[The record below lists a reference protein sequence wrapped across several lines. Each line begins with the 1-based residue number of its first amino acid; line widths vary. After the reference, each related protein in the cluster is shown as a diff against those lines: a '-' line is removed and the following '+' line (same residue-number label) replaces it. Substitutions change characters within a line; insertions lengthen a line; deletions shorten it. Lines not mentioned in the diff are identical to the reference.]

1 MAERKG
7 GEITDPMALDLM
19 GVDAGINAG
28 NVENL
33 TNRGQETVADAGDE
47 EPSEEENAEVEV
59 KGDEEEPAASEETMS
74 EEVTDTGGD
83 EETAA
88 EGAGS
93 AETAD
98 SGRDAKPAAET
109 AGSGEPVKSVEKQK
123 PATAGTAAARPA
135 VKKEDPVEVQEG
147 VERIVSRIGSAERR
161 LTEQAG
167 ENCERLFVEL
177 SEAIHRAARWEVR
190 DTVME
195 VLSGPAEAIAGTG
208 HACAVLASVARG
220 EGDIG
225 RGLGEASGVLGIVQ
239 RYLDRDSVT
248 VRGEAMKLD
257 KVLGT
262 EGRVAARI
270 GAAKQLIGAA
280 QEELRFV
287 PAEEELARKAAH
299 AAMARLG
306 AAQIEMAT
314 VFGAVGNVD
323 EESLPHVP
331 GVDRGGVPES
341 AELKEARAFRF
352 DFYRAQ
358 KRQDRTMRLMRY
370 GSVAAAVV
378 GAVALG
384 RVSPYFDGLLGS
396 VARALF

>member
-1 MAERKG
+1 MAEEETMNPLLRDML
-7 GEITDPMALDLM
+7 EISRRADQ
-19 GVDAGINAG
+19 G
-28 NVENL
+28 NVEKL
-33 TNRGQETVADAGDE
+33 TQPVPE
-47 EPSEEENAEVEV
+47 ESPEPEEKEGTEDSGGEVTAEEEGGS
-59 KGDEEEPAASEETMS
+59 GD
-74 EEVTDTGGD
+74 
-83 EETAA
+83 
-88 EGAGS
+88 
-93 AETAD
+93 
-98 SGRDAKPAAET
+98 
-109 AGSGEPVKSVEKQK
+109 GSGEGHGKAP
-123 PATAGTAAARPA
+123 GGARPSPGPG
-135 VKKEDPVEVQEG
+135 KEEMGPASDPDPVQVLEG
-147 VERIVSRIGSAERR
+147 VERIVGRIAR
-161 LTEQAG
+161 LEGKLESQAVDNREQ
-167 ENCERLFVEL
+167 LFVEL
-177 SEAIHRAARWEVR
+177 SEEIHRAARWEVR

-208 HACAVLASVARG
+208 HACAILASVARG

-287 PAEEELARKAAH
+287 PAEQEPARKAAH

-306 AAQIEMAT
+306 AAQIEMST
-314 VFGAVGNVD
+314 VFGAVGAVD

-341 AELKEARAFRF
+341 AELREARAFRL
-352 DFYRAQ
+352 DFYRGQ
-358 KRQDRTMRLMRY
+358 KRQNRTMQIVRY
-370 GSVAAAVV
+370 GLV
-378 GAVALG
+378 GAVVMVAAVIG
-384 RVSPYFDGLLGS
+384 RVSPYLDGVFGS
-396 VARALF
+396 VAGALF

>member
-7 GEITDPMALDLM
+7 RESTDPLLQDLVRID
-19 GVDAGINAG
+19 GEINAG
-28 NVENL
+28 NVEDL
-33 TNRGQETVADAGDE
+33 TDRSEEKAGVAGDREPVGDGNGEVEMNGDVEEAAVSEDAG
-47 EPSEEENAEVEV
+47 SEEAAE
-59 KGDEEEPAASEETMS
+59 S
-74 EEVTDTGGD
+74 GGD
-83 EETAA
+83 EKAAA
-88 EGAGS
+88 EDVGS
-93 AETAD
+93 EEAAE
-98 SGRDAKPAAET
+98 SGGDEKPAAET
-109 AGSGEPVKSVEKQK
+109 AGSGEPVKSVEKRK

-135 VKKEDPVEVQEG
+135 VKKKDPVEVQEG
-147 VERIVSRIGSAERR
+147 VERIVSRIGGAERR
-161 LTEQAG
+161 LMEQAG
-167 ENCERLFVEL
+167 ANREQLLVEL

-341 AELKEARAFRF
+341 AELKEARAFRL

-358 KRQDRTMRLMRY
+358 KRQDRTVRLMRY

>member
-1 MAERKG
+1 MAEREERG
-7 GEITDPMALDLM
+7 NTDPMLKDL
-19 GVDAGINAG
+19 
-28 NVENL
+28 L
-33 TNRGQETVADAGDE
+33 ETSRMIDE
-47 EPSEEENAEVEV
+47 ENVQKLS
-59 KGDEEEPAASEETMS
+59 
-74 EEVTDTGGD
+74 
-83 EETAA
+83 
-88 EGAGS
+88 
-93 AETAD
+93 
-98 SGRDAKPAAET
+98 
-109 AGSGEPVKSVEKQK
+109 GSGPGQDSDSDK
-123 PATAGTAAARPA
+123 AGTAENGEGEARTEEEGGSGNASGKGQEKPPGEVRPLSVPGKDEKGPA
-135 VKKEDPVEVQEG
+135 GARDPLAVQEG
-147 VERIVSRIGSAERR
+147 VERVVGRIAR
-161 LTEQAG
+161 LEGELKSQADENREQ
-167 ENCERLFVEL
+167 LFVEL
-177 SEAIHRAARWEVR
+177 SEEVHRAARWEVR

-208 HACAVLASVARG
+208 HACAILASVARG

-248 VRGEAMKLD
+248 VSGEAMKLD

-306 AAQIEMAT
+306 AAQIEMST
-314 VFGAVGNVD
+314 VFGAVGAVD

-341 AELKEARAFRF
+341 AELREARAFRL
-352 DFYRAQ
+352 DFYRGQ
-358 KRQDRTMRLMRY
+358 KRQKLVMKVTRY
-370 GSVAAAVV
+370 GLGGAVV
-378 GAVALG
+378 IMAVVIG
-384 RVSPYFDGLLGS
+384 RVSPYLDGVFAS
-396 VARALF
+396 VAGALF

>member
-1 MAERKG
+1 MAEREG
-7 GEITDPMALDLM
+7 RENTDPMLKDLVETS
-19 GVDAGINAG
+19 GKIDAE

-33 TNRGQETVADAGDE
+33 TGAG
-47 EPSEEENAEVEV
+47 AE
-59 KGDEEEPAASEETMS
+59 DN
-74 EEVTDTGGD
+74 GGD
-83 EETAA
+83 REEGGERTGKDSSVA
-88 EGAGS
+88 GAGQMRERSPGEGRPS
-93 AETAD
+93 AGPGKNRQGSPGA
-98 SGRDAKPAAET
+98 RDPA
-109 AGSGEPVKSVEKQK
+109 
-123 PATAGTAAARPA
+123 
-135 VKKEDPVEVQEG
+135 EVQEG
-147 VERIVSRIGSAERR
+147 VERVVGRIARLEGELKSQAEENR
-161 LTEQAG
+161 EQ
-167 ENCERLFVEL
+167 LFVEL
-177 SEAIHRAARWEVR
+177 SEEIHRAARWEVR

-208 HACAVLASVARG
+208 HACAILASVARG
-220 EGDIG
+220 DGDIG

-287 PAEEELARKAAH
+287 PAEQEPAQKAAH

-306 AAQIEMAT
+306 AAQIEMST
-314 VFGAVGNVD
+314 VFGAVGAVD

-341 AELKEARAFRF
+341 AELREARAFRL
-352 DFYRAQ
+352 DFYRGQ
-358 KRQDRTMRLMRY
+358 KRQKLLMR
-370 GSVAAAVV
+370 VARYALAGAAIVMAVV
-378 GAVALG
+378 VG
-384 RVSPYFDGLLGS
+384 RVSPYLDGVFVS
-396 VARALF
+396 VAGALF